1 MRHLVPGSGDA
12 GPDYGGMHRDIVALL
27 EGARHAA
34 ARSVNALM
42 TASYW
47 EIGRR
52 IVEFEQAGQERAAY
66 GQALLKRLSVDLTQ
80 RFGRGFSERNLEQMR
95 LFYLAWP
102 PERISQTPSAKLAPT
117 RISQTESG
125 ESSVPAVPEAPIRT
139 SAALSTLAQAF
150 PLPWSAY
157 VRLLSVKSEAARAF
171 YETEALRCGWSVR
184 QLEALTEKSRQ
195 VHAHLD
201 AADDGSDALL
211 LSLHHKL
218 AAGRVVRLGDVI
230 ELREIDEPITPAGTY
245 PQVGVRGF
253 GGGLFAKA
261 AVSGTE
267 TKYRSFHRLYEGA
280 IVLSQVKGWEGA
292 IARCPAELSGWFV
305 SPEYRTFR
313 CKQDQTSSE
322 YIGEIVRTE
331 WFWQQLQ
338 DATQG
343 VGARRERTRPERFL
357 NIELVL
363 PTLSDQLRIV
373 EVLKRQTPLKAKH
386 AAIRQANATLLPATL
401 ERVFSSTRQGASH
414 GQ

>member
-1 MRHLVPGSGDA
+1 MKAWSVVSLGSVLKTHIDA
-12 GPDYGGMHRDIVALL
+12 VLSTQLDTANLAGVYG
-27 EGARHAA
+27 
-34 ARSVNALM
+34 
-42 TASYW
+42 
-47 EIGRR
+47 
-52 IVEFEQAGQERAAY
+52 
-66 GQALLKRLSVDLTQ
+66 
-80 RFGRGFSERNLEQMR
+80 FGRGLFRRGLISPTETTYKVFHRLHAGDFVISSPKAWEGAVARIPDDFDGWFLSPVFPTFRADAQRLDTQFLNWYCRRDAVWRQLQGKAQGMGARRESVSPAQFLSLE
-95 LFYLAWP
+95 
-102 PERISQTPSAKLAPT
+102 I
-117 RISQTESG
+117 
-125 ESSVPAVPEAPIRT
+125 
-139 SAALSTLAQAF
+139 
-150 PLPWSAY
+150 PLPSLAEQQT
-157 VRLLSVKSEAARAF
+157 VVNR
-171 YETEALRCGWSVR
+171 
-184 QLEALTEKSRQ
+184 LEALTEKTRQ
-195 VHAHLD
+195 VEAHLG
-201 AADDGSDALL
+201 AGDDGSDALL

-230 ELREIDEPITPAGTY
+230 ELHEIDEPITLAGTY

-261 AVSGTE
+261 AVSGTD
-267 TKYRSFHRLYEGA
+267 TTYRSFHRLYEGA

-313 CKQDQTSSE
+313 CRPDQASSE

-363 PTLSDQLRIV
+363 PMLSDQLRIV
-373 EVLKRQTPLKAKH
+373 EVLKRQSPLKAKH
-386 AAIRQANATLLPATL
+386 AAIRQANAALLPATL
-401 ERVFSSTRQGASH
+401 ERVFSSTTQVARH